1 MMSMKSMCGRAGW
14 MAAVLIAVAGLA
26 RAEEPHASPGK
37 PHAPVDAELVVGT
50 PLEVGVPA
58 RVRIA
63 VTPSVT
69 VDRLAVE
76 LRGTP
81 GLEVMAIAPNGWSA
95 TAAGETRYAEIDL
108 TPVSGGRQ
116 RLTALLTVSREGGSR
131 ARAVVLSVD
140 VKGPVTLASGKPKK
154 AAVEFD
160 AAGEA
165 IRSIPA
171 ETTISR

>member
-1 MMSMKSMCGRAGW
+1 MTMQSIGSRLAWASVAALALAG
-14 MAAVLIAVAGLA
+14 AAQGH
-26 RAEEPHASPGK
+26 EPQASPGK
-37 PHAPVDAELVVGT
+37 PHAPVDAELLVAR
-50 PLEVGVPA
+50 PLEAGVPA

-63 VTPSVT
+63 VTPAVA

-81 GLEVMAIAPNGWSA
+81 GLEVMAISPNGWNA

-116 RLTALLTVSREGGSR
+116 RLTAFLTVSRDGGSR
-131 ARAVVLSVD
+131 GRAVVLSVD
-140 VKGPVTLASGKPKK
+140 VKGPVTIASGKPKK
-154 AAVEFD
+154 GAVEFD
-160 AAGEA
+160 AAGEP